1 MCQKLVMWRSTLRLQ
16 SLYQKNDTSHI
27 EALYRSLI
35 RFAKSTWFMTS
46 EASFAW
52 KPHDCFSICFP
63 LLGKERSCST
73 WLGRGMG
80 QMFYCFQKIS
90 HIRWC
95 IIHVSI
101 GPISL
106 RVLYK
111 MKVGSH
117 PYCHLCNTSTVGSYL
132 HVLGI
137 SSGGSF
143 LEICMFCSFGF
154 PAFR

>member
-1 MCQKLVMWRSTLRLQ
+1 MPKTRDVTFNTEASKLVSKKRHISHWSAVSELDSFCQKHVIYDVRSFIRL
-16 SLYQKNDTSHI
+16 KT
-27 EALYRSLI
+27 
-35 RFAKSTWFMTS
+35 TW
-46 EASFAW
+46 
-52 KPHDCFSICFP
+52 
-63 LLGKERSCST
+63 LLQYLGKERSCST